1 MKEPS
6 SQAETLE
13 LICILDDSF
22 YQHHLFLNGLQSSS
36 ILACKGTLK
45 NQK

>member
-22 YQHHLFLNGLQSSS
+22 YQHHLILNGF
-36 ILACKGTLK
+36 
-45 NQK
+45 NQVAYWHAREP